1 MQVGGLVGR
10 RHNDQRDEAGALCA
24 MATTES
30 RVSYEPMIYYGTGV
44 TAGQRGDAEVTAES
58 NGDLGNEARGDVAVH
73 GLFKRDQTTIL
84 DICVMD
90 TDANSYKQTASDKV
104 LEKAAKRKKDKYL
117 DACLERRRTFVPLI
131 YSVDGMACKEARA
144 WEKRVASLLAS
155 KMDRPYSEMCGFVRS
170 RMSLAIVRS
179 NTLLLRGQRAHR
191 ALRPVLEDGS
201 SFTALGRARGW

>member
-1 MQVGGLVGR
+1 M
-10 RHNDQRDEAGALCA
+10 AL
-24 MATTES
+24 TDS
-30 RVSYEPMIYYGTGV
+30 RVSYEPMIFYGTGV
-44 TAGQRGDAEVTAES
+44 NAGQRGDAEVAADS
-58 NGDLGNEARGDVAVH
+58 NGNLGDESRGDVSAH
-73 GLFKRDQTTIL
+73 GLYKRGQSAVM
-84 DICVMD
+84 DICVTD
-90 TDANSYKQTASDKV
+90 TDANSYKQTSSEKV

-117 DACLERRRTFVPLI
+117 DACLERRRSFVPLV

-191 ALRPVLEDGS
+191 ALRPVLEDGA